1 MIRNN
6 TLFALAVVL
15 CASVPAR
22 AEIDLSGS
30 WASINHED
38 ALERGA
44 GPNPDDWAGLPFNE
58 SGRAKALSFSQSII
72 SMPERTCWFQTQWHI
87 AAGPFSLRMW
97 AVPDPITG
105 KVQAWVVAAWE
116 TRAPMT
122 IWMDGRPHPSKN
134 APHDQTGF
142 TTGVWNGNEL
152 IATTTHLKTGYIRR
166 NGAASSD
173 QATIT
178 THFRRHGEM
187 LTLTLFM
194 EDPVY
199 LTEPY
204 ILTRSYNLST
214 NPVPIGGPPCIVG
227 DEGVNRAGSRTTCRA
242 RTRSSTR
249 SRSATEFLPTRRSE
263 ARRRCIRSIARRSGR
278 NSCVPPS
285 ARSTAVEG
293 GTMRRFLVPACLAVA
308 AAIAPT
314 PAAAQDVAIT
324 NARVI
329 VGSGQVIE
337 SGTIIVR
344 GEKSLP
350 SAPARRRRR
359 GCARSTPGA

>member
-1 MIRNN
+1 
-6 TLFALAVVL
+6 
-15 CASVPAR
+15 
-22 AEIDLSGS
+22 
-30 WASINHED
+30 
-38 ALERGA
+38 
-44 GPNPDDWAGLPFNE
+44 
-58 SGRAKALSFSQSII
+58 
-72 SMPERTCWFQTQWHI
+72 MPERTCWFQTQWHI

-122 IWMDGRPHPSKN
+122 IWMDGRPRPSKN

-178 THFRRHGEM
+178 THFRRHGDM

-227 DEGVNRAGSRTTCRA
+227 DEGV
-242 RTRSSTR
+242 
-249 SRSATEFLPTRRSE
+249 E
-263 ARRRCIRSIARRSGR
+263 SGR
-278 NSCVPPS
+278 VPHYLPGKNPFLDEI
-285 ARSTAVEG
+285 AKRYGIPPDAALG
-293 GTMRRFLVPACLAVA
+293 GAETMYPEYREKIRAKFVRPAKC
-308 AAIAPT
+308 
-314 PAAAQDVAIT
+314 
-324 NARVI
+324 
-329 VGSGQVIE
+329 
-337 SGTIIVR
+337 TINC
-344 GEKSLP
+344 G
-350 SAPARRRRR
+350 
-359 GCARSTPGA
+359 

>member
-1 MIRNN
+1 MEFTMMRTTMI
-6 TLFALAVVL
+6 LALASIL
-15 CASVPAR
+15 CSSAPAL

-38 ALERGA
+38 ALERGG

-58 SGRAKALSFSQSII
+58 SGLAKALSFSQSII

-105 KVQAWVVAAWE
+105 KVQAWMVGAWE

-178 THFRRHGEM
+178 THFRRHGEL
-187 LTLTLFM
+187 LTLTLLM
-194 EDPVY
+194 DDPVY

-204 ILTRSYNLST
+204 ILTRSYNLSA
-214 NPVPIGGPPCIVG
+214 NPVAIGGPPCIVG
-227 DEGVNRAGSRTTCRA
+227 DEGVESGRVPHY
-242 RTRSSTR
+242 
-249 SRSATEFLPTRRSE
+249 LPGRNPFIDEIAKRYGIPADAAMGGAQTMYPEYRE
-263 ARRRCIRSIARRSGR
+263 KIRSKFVR
-278 NSCVPPS
+278 
-285 ARSTAVEG
+285 
-293 GTMRRFLVPACLAVA
+293 PAKC
-308 AAIAPT
+308 
-314 PAAAQDVAIT
+314 
-324 NARVI
+324 
-329 VGSGQVIE
+329 
-337 SGTIIVR
+337 TINC
-344 GEKSLP
+344 G
-350 SAPARRRRR
+350 
-359 GCARSTPGA
+359 